1 MKLKIFIISLF
12 LYLSFEGCA
21 SIHVN
26 LEEYDSNVKTITFV
40 NHIEAGMRSQNGA
53 DVYLFRTIMLHKR
66 SMVGAGVE
74 FAQLLFMKYSETF
87 LSLLSPYIYFSP
99 VGIVERD
106 EFGPDGPRGIRTNLM
121 TFLYVGG
128 SFLSIPRKKTA
139 ESPTRTIY
147 DFGAGLTFKRVEFRM
162 GALYKYRK
170 STSRSGIFY
179 YGGVTYHLFGG
190 QWKLGW

>member
-1 MKLKIFIISLF
+1 MTVI
-12 LYLSFEGCA
+12 YVEGRC
-21 SIHVN
+21 
-26 LEEYDSNVKTITFV
+26 
-40 NHIEAGMRSQNGA
+40 
-53 DVYLFRTIMLHKR
+53 
-66 SMVGAGVE
+66 
-74 FAQLLFMKYSETF
+74 
-87 LSLLSPYIYFSP
+87 
-99 VGIVERD
+99 
-106 EFGPDGPRGIRTNLM
+106 
-121 TFLYVGG
+121 
-128 SFLSIPRKKTA
+128 LSIKRRMTA

>member
-1 MKLKIFIISLF
+1 
-12 LYLSFEGCA
+12 
-21 SIHVN
+21 
-26 LEEYDSNVKTITFV
+26 
-40 NHIEAGMRSQNGA
+40 MRSPNGA
-53 DVYLFRTIMLHKR
+53 DIYLFRTIMLHKS

-74 FAQLLFMKYSETF
+74 FAQLLFMKDSETF